1 MKNNRVKLLFSD
13 LFLLSLF
20 GLNSLFV
27 HVILIQKKNFL
38 RGDYI

>member
-27 HVILIQKKNFL
+27 HVILIQKK
-38 RGDYI
+38 IS